1 MGYKGPLPGLRLVGA
16 TPEAQTEAAVAG
28 SMAKSVRGA
37 TTIEKPEA
45 VANSKVLNEVWD
57 WLVPQLIEAGLAS
70 NMDAMTVELAVR
82 HYAHAVEASDQLLA
96 DDLLV
101 EGRNEYKKNPLE
113 TIFRA
118 ESMAF
123 LGYSKMLGL
132 SFGARVRM
140 KDPTTDS
147 DGDDTKNPF
156 NSATGS

>member
-45 VANSKVLNEVWD
+45 VVNNEALNEVWD
-57 WLVPQLIEAGLAS
+57 WLVPQLIDAGLAS
-70 NMDAMTVELAVR
+70 NLDAMTVELAVR
-82 HYAHAVEASDQLLA
+82 HYSHAVDASDQLLA
-96 DDLLV
+96 TNLLV
-101 EGRNEYKKNPLE
+101 PGRYESKKNPLE

-118 ESMAF
+118 ESTAF
-123 LGYSKMLGL
+123 LSYSKMLGL

-147 DGDDTKNPF
+147 DGDDVENPF
-156 NSATGS
+156 NAATGS